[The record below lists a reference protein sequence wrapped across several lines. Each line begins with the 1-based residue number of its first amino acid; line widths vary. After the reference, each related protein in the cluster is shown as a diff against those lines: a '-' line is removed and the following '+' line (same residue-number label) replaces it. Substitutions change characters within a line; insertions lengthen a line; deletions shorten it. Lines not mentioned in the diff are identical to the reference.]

1 MMDWL
6 RALWLRARYYVFRA
20 RFDREME
27 EEMRFHLELRAAEH
41 SRAGLSEQD
50 ARDAARRRFGN
61 RTSLE
66 EHRRT
71 AIGIP
76 SLDTLGQDVR
86 YVLRA
91 IRHSPGFS
99 AMVAA
104 TFGIIDRLMLRGP
117 AHVADPDRVVR
128 LYATERNGSEESTE
142 SIVGYVTYAHLRA
155 RARAFEDLAV
165 YSATD
170 ATVGV

>member
-50 ARDAARRRFGN
+50 ARDGARRRFGN

-66 EHRRT
+66 EQRLT

-76 SLDTLGQDVR
+76 PLDTLGQDVR
-86 YVLRA
+86 YVLRGLG
-91 IRHSPGFS
+91 PS
-99 AMVAA
+99 A
-104 TFGIIDRLMLRGP
+104 GLRS
-117 AHVADPDRVVR
+117 RVV
-128 LYATERNGSEESTE
+128 AT
-142 SIVGYVTYAHLRA
+142 L
-155 RARAFEDLAV
+155 
-165 YSATD
+165 
-170 ATVGV
+170 